1 MMKKYTEYYSK
12 NYDHWLVHE
21 PWKIYFSLGRT
32 FGRHEWV
39 EWAIALGQGF
49 FYLGAGLLMFLWLA
63 VRVLFYPITRATVV
77 YKCHKRAKKRAEK
90 KMKKS
95 VDIFNEL

>member
-1 MMKKYTEYYSK
+1 MMKKYIEYYSK

-32 FGRHEWV
+32 FGRYEWV
-39 EWAIALGQGF
+39 EWALAHGKGF

-63 VRVLFYPITRATVV
+63 VRILFYPITRACVV
-77 YKCHKRAKKRAEK
+77 YRLHKEAQRKLTR
-90 KMKKS
+90 KMKKTI
-95 VDIFNEL
+95 DIFHEL

>member
-1 MMKKYTEYYSK
+1 MMKKYIEYYTK
-12 NYDHWLVHE
+12 NADNWLTYE
-21 PWKIYFSLGRT
+21 PWKIYFSLGHI
-32 FGRHEWV
+32 FERHEWV

-49 FYLGAGLLMFLWLA
+49 FYLGSGLLMFLWLA
-63 VRVLFYPITRATVV
+63 VLVLFYPITRATVV
-77 YKCHKRAKKRAEK
+77 FKCHKRAKKRAEK

>member
-1 MMKKYTEYYSK
+1 MMKKYIEYYTK
-12 NYDHWLVHE
+12 NAEHWLAYE
-21 PWKIYFSLGRT
+21 PWKIYFSLGHIFERRDW
-32 FGRHEWV
+32 FEWM
-39 EWAIALGQGF
+39 IALSQGF

-63 VRVLFYPITRATVV
+63 VRILFYPITRAAVV

-95 VDIFNEL
+95 VDIFSEL